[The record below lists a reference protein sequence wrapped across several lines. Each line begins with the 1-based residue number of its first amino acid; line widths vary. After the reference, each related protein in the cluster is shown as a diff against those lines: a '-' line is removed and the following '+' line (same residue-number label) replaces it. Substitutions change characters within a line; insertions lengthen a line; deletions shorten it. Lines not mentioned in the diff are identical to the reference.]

1 MRKIK
6 IQLLKLSMLL
16 VLACK
21 VGEEKKPLNVLWLV
35 AEDLSPFYLNAYGDP
50 RAPTP
55 NLNRLAKEGVVYTHN
70 FSVSGV
76 CSPSRATLATGLY
89 PNSFGAQ
96 NMRTLDQ
103 QAANREAGIIDYQVV
118 PPPEVKMVSEIMR
131 ENGYYTTNNANSV
144 STLLGEFNSERLPF
158 YHRLDITLKKQFKFQ
173 NKSILEVVL
182 SVTNAYNRNN
192 IFYVNRVTNDEIY
205 QFPLLPSFGL
215 SYKF

>member
-1 MRKIK
+1 MFDRRHNIN
-6 IQLLKLSMLL
+6 L
-16 VLACK
+16 VGSYAFGPKRDIEFNIRWNL
-21 VGEEKKPLNVLWLV
+21 GSGL
-35 AEDLSPFYLNAYGDP
+35 PFT
-50 RAPTP
+50 PTAGFFELETFG
-55 NLNRLAKEGVVYTHN
+55 NGLTTDYT
-70 FSVSGV
+70 S
-76 CSPSRATLATGLY
+76 
-89 PNSFGAQ
+89 
-96 NMRTLDQ
+96 
-103 QAANREAGIIDYQVV
+103 
-118 PPPEVKMVSEIMR
+118 
-131 ENGYYTTNNANSV
+131 NNANSV